1 MKANWKTAGRTGTAL
16 AVAAGMLCAPAGA
29 PAAADPAALTLTYTC
44 DYPLIEKQPLTVKIK
59 TDVPRTIKAGEPSP
73 ALHIEVL
80 STVGAE
86 TTSGLALIG
95 AETLEGTAT
104 SHNTVDLPDGP
115 KEVQVPVTLGK
126 VKVPTQGG
134 FDIPGQGDAPR
145 LVFPRPGTGRI
156 SVGRLTLHIVPRDNT
171 GAHITD
177 PDVSNVPCVLNPGQ
191 DATLATFQIVEGD
204 GGPGEQDTRPPTA
217 PGAPTVTAKTAT
229 SLTLGW
235 TPATDDRGVAE
246 YDVHQGS
253 AKVLTVPGTS
263 GTVTGLKPDTDYTFT
278 VRARD
283 AAGNASPAGSPGTG
297 RTAKADTVPPDEAT
311 PPECG
316 KLTGPPKTT
325 PACAYMAGYSNIAK
339 LGAATALND
348 PAYAEPTPTNLVIYP
363 PSGTPIKFGADFQ
376 FVRSMRAAAT
386 TLQFGFMPVTAK
398 MELTQVDAPA
408 RMDGSMVPGGGFTVT
423 ARTRMTIRLHDV
435 RVNGTRLDV
444 GPRCR
449 SVRPAEITL
458 TGGTPEYKSILLGG
472 PLRGVYTIPP
482 FTGCGVGEDL
492 SPLLTASV
500 SGPGNAIKMMQ
511 GKVCM
516 PHLPTCPRQKPE
528 R

>member
-1 MKANWKTAGRTGTAL
+1 MKAHWKTAGKTGTAL
-16 AVAAGMLCAPAGA
+16 AVAAGALCAPAGA

-59 TDVPRTIKAGEPSP
+59 TDVPKTIKAGEPSP

-80 STVGAE
+80 STVGPE

-115 KEVQVPVTLGK
+115 RDVEVPVTLGK
-126 VKVPTQGG
+126 VKVPVEGG

-145 LVFPRPGTGRI
+145 LVFPRPGTGKI
-156 SVGRLTLHIVPRDNT
+156 SVGRLALHIVARDNN
-171 GAHITD
+171 GVQITD

-191 DATLATFQIVEGD
+191 DATLATFQIVD
-204 GGPGEQDTRPPTA
+204 GGGDPGEQDTEPPTA
-217 PGAPTVTAKTAT
+217 PGTPAVTAATAT
-229 SLTLGW
+229 SLSLSW
-235 TPATDDRGVAE
+235 PAATDDRGVAE
-246 YDVHQGS
+246 YDVYQGTS
-253 AKVLTVPGTS
+253 KVLTVAGTS
-263 GTVTGLKPDTDYTFT
+263 GTVTGLTPDTAYTFT

-283 AAGNASPAGSPGTG
+283 AAGNASPASPPGAG
-297 RTAKADTVPPDEAT
+297 RTGKADTVPPGEAT

-316 KLTGPPKTT
+316 KLTGPAKTT
-325 PACAYMAGYSNIAK
+325 PACVYMAGYSNLAK

-348 PAYAEPTPTNLVIYP
+348 PAYAEPAPTNIVIYP
-363 PSGTPIKFGADFQ
+363 PVSGKFGADFQ
-376 FVRSMRAAAT
+376 FVRPMRGAAT
-386 TLQFGFMPVTAK
+386 TLQFRFMPVTAK
-398 MELTQVDAPA
+398 MELTQVDGPG
-408 RMDGSMVPGGGFTVT
+408 RMDGTLVPGGGYTIKAT
-423 ARTRMTIRLHDV
+423 ARMSVRLHDV
-435 RVNGTRLDV
+435 RVNGTPLEV

-449 SVRPAEITL
+449 TVRPAELVL

-472 PLRGVYTIPP
+472 PLRGVYTVPP

-492 SPLLTASV
+492 SPLLTAAV
-500 SGPGNAIKMMQ
+500 SGPGNAVKMMQ
-511 GKVCM
+511 GKICM
-516 PHLPTCPRQKPE
+516 PQQPTCPRQKPE